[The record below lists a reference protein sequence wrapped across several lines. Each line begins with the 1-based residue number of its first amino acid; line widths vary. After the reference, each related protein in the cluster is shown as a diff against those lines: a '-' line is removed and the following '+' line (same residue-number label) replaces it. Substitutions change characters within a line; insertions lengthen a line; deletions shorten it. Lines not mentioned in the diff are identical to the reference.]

1 MLYAAA
7 ISQLDN
13 CPLVTAGAGPSNHAS
28 MPHAAATHGHR
39 EDIRPTAHEDSLA
52 MTRQASAAPSAFTT
66 NSLLE
71 PMLEVGSIT
80 CVRDEVDM
88 ELIDAAV
95 ARGVYDQGTV
105 AATAARVSCVHAV
118 VVVADIATVDVFD
131 ASATAPNLVSTL
143 GPTSSHFDRGE
154 VLGTKQVALRID
166 GVTVLVL
173 LLLCRNAGRVH
184 LVLLLRTVAREG
196 RAVLLE
202 RVQGTRP
209 LRARIQRH
217 GFRELRCLVG
227 RCGPGQDRS
236 TKHEESDDHG
246 YDGYGGYA
254 W

>member
-105 AATAARVSCVHAV
+105 AATAARMSCVHAV

-131 ASATAPNLVSTL
+131 ASATAPNFVSAL
-143 GPTSSHFDRGE
+143 GPASSYFDRGE
-154 VLGTKQVALRID
+154 VLATKQVALRID
-166 GVTVLVL
+166 EVLVL
-173 LLLCRNAGRVH
+173 ELLLLLGADRLLRV
-184 LVLLLRTVAREG
+184 VLLLRTVGRESG
-196 RAVLLE
+196 NVLLE
-202 RVQGTRP
+202 RMQGTRP
-209 LRARIQRH
+209 LSTCIHCH
-217 GFRELRCLVG
+217 GL
-227 RCGPGQDRS
+227 
-236 TKHEESDDHG
+236 
-246 YDGYGGYA
+246 
-254 W
+254 

>member
-39 EDIRPTAHEDSLA
+39 EDIRPTADKDSLA
-52 MTRQASAAPSAFTT
+52 MAWQASAAPSAFATDP
-66 NSLLE
+66 LLE
-71 PMLEVGSIT
+71 LVLEAGSIT
-80 CVRDEVDM
+80 CVGDEVDV
-88 ELIDAAV
+88 ELVDGAV
-95 ARGVYDQGTV
+95 TRRVHDQGTV
-105 AATAARVSCVHAV
+105 AAAATRVSCVHAV